1 MDFQVVGFTQQRK
14 GEKKNFFKKCY
25 DFATHTHTHIFFNL
39 KTKLII
45 CYVKIWTYR
54 FFYFRVSQSA
64 FKIVFFAAS
73 IRLPFICVNIDTL
86 DKV

>member
-1 MDFQVVGFTQQRK
+1 MLKYG
-14 GEKKNFFKKCY
+14 
-25 DFATHTHTHIFFNL
+25 HTD
-39 KTKLII
+39 
-45 CYVKIWTYR
+45 

-86 DKV
+86 DRFKSYRRTELSIFYGVHYVKIWMMGA